1 MVRMSLFTTVA
12 AVAFL
17 SFSTAGIAG
26 PGEAGASKAGTKA
39 ISNCNGASRIFVT
52 QSSSSQ
58 TTSSTAFV
66 DVIGSLT
73 SFTTTATKCVII
85 DFSAQAF
92 APPTASGLMFVRAL
106 LDGVTASVDGEIQFV
121 AQSNTLSD
129 AHSYNFVFPSVS
141 IGAHNVRMQ
150 FRTNNAAN
158 AVTINGFNMVIN
170 HK

>member
-129 AHSYNFVFPSVS
+129 AQPTARPEEIRHPPAV
-141 IGAHNVRMQ
+141 IG
-150 FRTNNAAN
+150 RTTGHWHQAEGQSSPQ
-158 AVTINGFNMVIN
+158 TL
-170 HK
+170 